1 MKLSAFTDRKLVNL
15 NVSSGTKEEVIGR
28 MTDLLSRSKKV
39 TDADAFLNDVLARE
53 ELVSTGVGY
62 GVAFPHAKSKAV
74 RDVVFAFGRTTAAVD
89 FGALDGNPVRLV
101 FLIGAPKEQEPSRLY
116 LNLMAHM
123 SFLMKDEGNRE
134 LLLSTD
140 SVDDVLGLFDSVK

>member
-123 SFLMKDEGNRE
+123 SFLMKDEGNRG

>member
-15 NVSSGTKEEVIGR
+15 DVTSGTKEEVIRR

-39 TDADAFLNDVLARE
+39 ADADAFLNDVLARE

-116 LNLMAHM
+116 LNLIAHM
-123 SFLMKDEGNRE
+123 SFLMKDKRNRE

-140 SVDDVLGLFDSVK
+140 SVDDVLRLFDSVK

>member
-39 TDADAFLNDVLARE
+39 TDADSFLNDVLARE

-140 SVDDVLGLFDSVK
+140 SVDDVLGLFDTVK

>member
-1 MKLSAFTDRKLVNL
+1 MKLSAFTDRRF
-15 NVSSGTKEEVIGR
+15 VSLDVTSGTKEEVIRR
-28 MTDLLSRSKKV
+28 MTDLLSRSRKV
-39 TDADAFLNDVLARE
+39 ADADIFLSDVLARE

-74 RDVVFAFGRTTAAVD
+74 RDVVFAFGRTTTDVD

-101 FLIGAPKEQEPSRLY
+101 FLIGAPKEEEPSRLY
-116 LNLMAHM
+116 LNLIAHM

-140 SVDDVLGLFDSVK
+140 SVDDVLRLFDSVK

>member
-15 NVSSGTKEEVIGR
+15 DVASGTKEEVIGR
-28 MTDLLSRSKKV
+28 MTELLSRSKKV
-39 TDADAFLNDVLARE
+39 TDADAFLQDVLARE
-53 ELVSTGVGY
+53 ELVSTGVGH

-74 RDVVFAFGRTTAAVD
+74 RDVVFAFGRTTEDVE

-134 LLLSTD
+134 RLLSAD
-140 SVDDVLGLFDSVK
+140 SVESVLRLFDSVK